1 MSARW
6 HLGPVTGF
14 HFWAVL
20 VTSPEVLVFLFFM
33 ITDPKTAPRGGRARL
48 AYAVSLGL
56 LGALLIA
63 PTTTEFASKVA
74 LLGSLAVVCLAMPVL
89 RVLPRRLVHRRLAYG
104 LPLAFVLYTGA
115 LVLATSSAPSTV
127 APTAIAARELP
138 PIQIDASP
146 GVQSQ
151 LDPATAR
158 VVATALVRSLPG
170 AGTGRIRL
178 SLEPGTDQGP
188 PVAVAVF
195 GGTTYLLHQVAA
207 GRWALGSD
215 VGPQPVE
222 TAPRGPEYRGRR
234 SPGP

>member
-1 MSARW
+1 MSAWLVVALAVIVGGGFAILWRLHLLRVALGFWVSFAAGIAVVAAAGHAMSARW

-115 LVLATSSAPSTV
+115 LVLATLRIKAKTPCICGLVPSMSSKVFTRTFCCISRYSRSRS
-127 APTAIAARELP
+127 AR
-138 PIQIDASP
+138 
-146 GVQSQ
+146 
-151 LDPATAR
+151 
-158 VVATALVRSLPG
+158 
-170 AGTGRIRL
+170 
-178 SLEPGTDQGP
+178 
-188 PVAVAVF
+188 
-195 GGTTYLLHQVAA
+195 
-207 GRWALGSD
+207 
-215 VGPQPVE
+215 
-222 TAPRGPEYRGRR
+222 
-234 SPGP
+234 